1 MNTWFDPA
9 DFSRPVITAQRHVTS
24 RHGSAVPIT
33 LPPVGVLFEMGRAL
47 DQLTQD
53 FTTEVIADRLP
64 CFLDNP
70 PCLRLKDHPQVC
82 FTKGGYG
89 APAAVDTLE
98 TLLALGVKKVIIAG
112 LCGVFDPRVQ
122 VGDVVIPTRIHSEEG
137 TSRHYALDATWAFAH
152 PELCAKLREA
162 MRKTLEVKAFD
173 TVTTDAVYRQTLNKE
188 AYWRSLGCVGVDMEA
203 SALLQVCA
211 CYHVPAAAA
220 LLVSD
225 GHPLSESEGDWDWGS
240 VDFAAVRRQ
249 YIHQIV
255 EVSVQLAQRD

>member
-1 MNTWFDPA
+1 MALDY
-9 DFSRPVITAQRHVTS
+9 
-24 RHGSAVPIT
+24 RHGNMPCACISACICD
-33 LPPVGVLFEMGRAL
+33 FE
-47 DQLTQD
+47 
-53 FTTEVIADRLP
+53 
-64 CFLDNP
+64 
-70 PCLRLKDHPQVC
+70 
-82 FTKGGYG
+82 
-89 APAAVDTLE
+89 TLE
-98 TLLALGVKKVIIAG
+98 KQTAHNGDAG
-112 LCGVFDPRVQ
+112 NAAN
-122 VGDVVIPTRIHSEEG
+122 VIPTRIHSEEG

-220 LLVSD
+220 LLASD

-255 EVSVQLAQRD
+255 EVSHGQAC

>member
-98 TLLALGVKKVIIAG
+98 TLLALGVKKGDYRRLMRRFRSAG
-112 LCGVFDPRVQ
+112 TGWRCCD
-122 VGDVVIPTRIHSEEG
+122 S
-137 TSRHYALDATWAFAH
+137 DA
-152 PELCAKLREA
+152 
-162 MRKTLEVKAFD
+162 D
-173 TVTTDAVYRQTLNKE
+173 SQ
-188 AYWRSLGCVGVDMEA
+188 
-203 SALLQVCA
+203 
-211 CYHVPAAAA
+211 
-220 LLVSD
+220 
-225 GHPLSESEGDWDWGS
+225 
-240 VDFAAVRRQ
+240 
-249 YIHQIV
+249 
-255 EVSVQLAQRD
+255 